1 MARRGAGDGWSTL
14 VAWLKVVLPLTALA
28 LLSTLFLVSNRI
40 NPDDAL
46 PYAEVDVAE
55 RLKEPRITLPAYAG
69 TTTDGAALEVTAD
82 EARPGQEGGD
92 QGAQA
97 ASVRVHL
104 TTPDGERTDLVAD
117 SAQMAPDR
125 KEIAFQ
131 GAVRLDH
138 SSGYSVLS
146 DRMTA
151 RLDETDIQSP
161 EPVVA
166 EGPGGRITAQSM
178 RLTQSGAGSKDYVLV
193 FNGDVKL
200 VYQPAP

>member
-1 MARRGAGDGWSTL
+1 MARRAAGDGWSTL

-46 PYAEVDVAE
+46 PYADVDVE
-55 RLKEPRITLPAYAG
+55 DRLKEPRITMPAYAG

-82 EARPGQEGGD
+82 EARPGQQSEEG
-92 QGAQA
+92 ATA
-97 ASVRVHL
+97 ATVRVHL
-104 TTPDGERTDLVAD
+104 TTPDGARTDLVAA

-151 RLDETDIQSP
+151 RLDETDIRSP
-161 EPVVA
+161 EAVVA

>member
-1 MARRGAGDGWSTL
+1 MARRAAGDGWSTL

-46 PYAEVDVAE
+46 PYADVDVE
-55 RLKEPRITLPAYAG
+55 DRLKEPRITMPAYAG

-82 EARPGQEGGD
+82 EARPGQEGEE
-92 QGAQA
+92 GAKA
-97 ASVRVHL
+97 ATVRVHL
-104 TTPDGERTDLVAD
+104 TTPDGARTDLVAA

-151 RLDETDIQSP
+151 RLDETDIRSP
-161 EPVVA
+161 EAVVA